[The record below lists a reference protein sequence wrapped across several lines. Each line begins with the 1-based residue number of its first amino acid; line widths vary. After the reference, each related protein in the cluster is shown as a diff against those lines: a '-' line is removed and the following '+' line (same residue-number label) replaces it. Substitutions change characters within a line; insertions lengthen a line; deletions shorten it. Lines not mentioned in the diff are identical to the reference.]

1 MKNKHLSQA
10 KDPRP
15 ASLRRREAQRRLAE
29 HRAVVR
35 DAWMEFESAAVA
47 AQARVHR
54 IVDAARTVS
63 AVAGVVGAI
72 VAIRRMTTRHAT
84 RPALRT
90 VAIAGILRR
99 LLPTAYQLYV
109 RRP

>member
-1 MKNKHLSQA
+1 MKNADPSRA

-35 DAWMEFESAAVA
+35 DVWADFESASVA
-47 AQARVHR
+47 AQARMHR

-63 AVAGVVGAI
+63 AIAGVVGAI
-72 VAIRRMTTRHAT
+72 VAIRRMTMRHAT

-90 VAIAGILRR
+90 MAIAGILRQ
-99 LLPTAYQLYV
+99 LLPTAYRLYA